1 MPRVIWKG
9 AISFGLV
16 HVPVVLHP
24 GARRSNLDFDW
35 VDQRDMAPVGYQ
47 RINKVTGKTIESEH
61 IAKGYQYEKGEY
73 VLMSDEDFRQANP
86 TATQTVEIVCFVKAE
101 ELPPYYFE
109 TPYYMV
115 PDKRGTKGYVL
126 LRETLRKS
134 ERIGIANVILHT
146 KQHLAAVMVVDDM
159 LVLNTMR
166 YADEIIARDDLDV
179 PAGNL
184 EKAGVSSR
192 EADMARRLVDDM
204 TEPFDPSQF
213 RDAYREDL
221 LARIEEKIDAGQTH
235 TLTEPSHDGP
245 RERGSAKVIDL
256 VSMLKKSIESR
267 TGRKSAARDE
277 AQDTDDTASE
287 DAPRSP
293 RKAARKAAR
302 KTGARDDA
310 GASGRKTTA
319 SAGTRGATS
328 RTAAAPAKKA
338 AARKSAPTKSDSK
351 STASGRAPAKAASKS
366 AAKSAAQRKRAA

>member
-1 MPRVIWKG
+1 MPRVVWKG

-16 HVPVVLHP
+16 HVPIVLHP
-24 GARRSNLDFDW
+24 GARRANLDFDW
-35 VDQRDMAPVGYQ
+35 VDKRDMAPVGYQ

-126 LRETLRKS
+126 LRETLRKAD
-134 ERIGIANVILHT
+134 RIGIANVILHT

-184 EKAGVSSR
+184 DKAGISSR

-204 TEPFDPSQF
+204 TEAWEPSQF

-235 TLTEPSHDGP
+235 TLTEPSRDAPSP
-245 RERGSAKVIDL
+245 RSSAKVIDL
-256 VSMLKKSIESR
+256 VSMLKQSIESR
-267 TGRKSAARDE
+267 TGRKSAANDDE
-277 AQDTDDTASE
+277 QA
-287 DAPRSP
+287 APRRS
-293 RKAARKAAR
+293 RRASAS
-302 KTGARDDA
+302 DDA
-310 GASGRKTTA
+310 GEP
-319 SAGTRGATS
+319 SA
-328 RTAAAPAKKA
+328 
-338 AARKSAPTKSDSK
+338 
-351 STASGRAPAKAASKS
+351 
-366 AAKSAAQRKRAA
+366 RKRAAKAAGKSTSKTAARKVATKTAAKAAAKRAAKRPVKAASQRATPAKRAAKTTAPRRRAA

>member
-1 MPRVIWKG
+1 MPRVVWKG

-16 HVPVVLHP
+16 HVPIVLHP
-24 GARRSNLDFDW
+24 GARRANLDFDW
-35 VDQRDMAPVGYQ
+35 VDKRDMAPVGYQ

-126 LRETLRKS
+126 LRETLRKAD
-134 ERIGIANVILHT
+134 RIGIANVILHT

-184 EKAGVSSR
+184 DKAGISSR

-204 TEPFDPSQF
+204 TEAWEPSQF

-235 TLTEPSHDGP
+235 TLTEPSRDAP
-245 RERGSAKVIDL
+245 STRSSAKVIDL
-256 VSMLKKSIESR
+256 VSMLKQSIESR
-267 TGRKSAARDE
+267 TGRKSAANDDE
-277 AQDTDDTASE
+277 EATPRRGRKASASDDADATPVRKRATKAAGKSAGKSTARKTATKTAAKAAGRRAAKRPAKTASE
-287 DAPRSP
+287 R
-293 RKAARKAAR
+293 
-302 KTGARDDA
+302 
-310 GASGRKTTA
+310 
-319 SAGTRGATS
+319 
-328 RTAAAPAKKA
+328 AAPAK
-338 AARKSAPTKSDSK
+338 R
-351 STASGRAPAKAASKS
+351 PAKTTAP
-366 AAKSAAQRKRAA
+366 RRRAA